1 MKQYFG
7 DSYVVFLRSMTLS
20 LQNPIWILVS
30 IMQPILYLGLFGP
43 LLVQIVDVPGFPAGD
58 AWQVFVPGILVQLA
72 MFGSL
77 FVGFGIVAEWR
88 SGVIDRMLVTP
99 VSKNALITGRVLR
112 DVIMLI
118 VQSIILIGVAF
129 LFGLRVGPGA
139 IFASLV
145 LVGMLGAAF
154 SYFSYAAGLWLKSE
168 DVLAP
173 MINSIALPLMLLSG
187 ILLPMSLAPRW
198 LQIFSDFNPIKH
210 VVQALRSVF
219 RGEYL
224 NFETILG
231 LFLALGVLGVA
242 AIVGNL
248 AIKSQAR

>member
-1 MKQYFG
+1 MKQYFS
-7 DSYVVFLRSMTLS
+7 DSYVVFLRSLTLS

-30 IMQPILYLGLFGP
+30 IIQPILYLALFGP
-43 LLVQIVDVPGFPAGD
+43 LLVQVAGVPGFPAGD

-88 SGVIDRMLVTP
+88 SGVIERMLVSP
-99 VSKNALITGRVLR
+99 ASKNALITGRVLR
-112 DVIMLI
+112 DVIMLLI
-118 VQSIILIGVAF
+118 QSVILFGMAF
-129 LFGLRVGPGA
+129 LFGLRIGPGA
-139 IFASLV
+139 IFVSLV

-154 SYFSYAAGLWLKSE
+154 AYFSYAAGLWLKSE

-198 LQIFSDFNPIKH
+198 LQIVSDFNPIKH
-210 VVQALRSVF
+210 VVEALRSVF